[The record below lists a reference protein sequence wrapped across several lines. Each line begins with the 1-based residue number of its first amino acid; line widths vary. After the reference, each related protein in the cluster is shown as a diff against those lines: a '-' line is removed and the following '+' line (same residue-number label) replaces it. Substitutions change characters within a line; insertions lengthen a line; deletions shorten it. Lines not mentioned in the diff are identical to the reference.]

1 MDLFMK
7 SINAIAILG
16 IFTTFLLVIMML
28 FTLESSPEIKK
39 VVEMSNQIKFDQNL
53 DFVSIVQTNGNC
65 RMLITSSIDSD
76 TDLKSEVDKIGNYVW
91 RKFSFEAGFEEL
103 QIVYHGKIGSGCN
116 RDTITVKR
124 KIPNPMKKIE
134 FPIKRK

>member
-1 MDLFMK
+1 MK

-53 DFVSIVQTNGNC
+53 DFVSIVQTDGRC
-65 RMLITSSIDSD
+65 SILITSSIDSRD
-76 TDLKSEVDKIGNYVW
+76 TDLKSEVEKIGNYIW
-91 RKFSFEAGFEEL
+91 RKFSFEAGFKEL
-103 QIVYHGKIGSGCN
+103 HIAYHGKIGSGCN

-124 KIPNPMKKIE
+124 EIPNPIKKIE
-134 FPIKRK
+134 FPMKRK